1 LPHNTFSLSKC
12 LTLYN
17 MFICLPFPLFCL
29 SLSLFSSFLFIY
41 LLISF
46 SFLLTWFSI
55 DFGGVVFLDC
65 RPKDVDERY
74 EIYLEC
80 QDLPSVTYYTWNK
93 ASCSWNYTVIENVLC
108 GKISHYLCENKA
120 YTYFFSF
127 LSPILAYFPV
137 FFVVTGRCVDKG
149 SPGR

>member
-1 LPHNTFSLSKC
+1 
-12 LTLYN
+12 
-17 MFICLPFPLFCL
+17 MFICL
-29 SLSLFSSFLFIY
+29 LFSSFLFVAIIIFFFFIY

-80 QDLPSVTYYTWNK
+80 QDLPSVTYYTWNE

-108 GKISHYLCENKA
+108 GKISHYLCENKQDK
-120 YTYFFSF
+120 YPERGSRQGFPFYPLSF
-127 LSPILAYFPV
+127 IILTAANNICNIG
-137 FFVVTGRCVDKG
+137 TRAHILH
-149 SPGR
+149 